1 MTTVRLGMTALL
13 MSESDC
19 AKARQIRM
27 RNVFTQ
33 WLKVFTLCL
42 IKQNSI
48 FSNSSDLL
56 VIALRTDIVN
66 VLTGIT
72 GWGWNLGFVSAH
84 LSSFLDQR
92 MQKTD
97 HYFFSANSPLVV
109 IKRIKSTKGIN
120 TKKYQDSQGFILIKS
135 LIKSESY
142 FFLYHTAVFL
152 AQDNN
157 FSVFEADF
165 CFLCVW
171 NALWT
176 RLQRSVVKDRLLP
189 LGNYF

>member
-1 MTTVRLGMTALL
+1 MSRAYSVNNLGENIIFPPQITARAGRCGWHLTISSTGWDKTKFSRLSTSRHRKNMSLACWQQFDSVWQALL

-19 AKARQIRM
+19 AKARHIRM

-120 TKKYQDSQGFILIKS
+120 TKKNIKIPKV
-135 LIKSESY
+135 L
-142 FFLYHTAVFL
+142 F
-152 AQDNN
+152 
-157 FSVFEADF
+157 
-165 CFLCVW
+165 
-171 NALWT
+171 
-176 RLQRSVVKDRLLP
+176 
-189 LGNYF
+189 